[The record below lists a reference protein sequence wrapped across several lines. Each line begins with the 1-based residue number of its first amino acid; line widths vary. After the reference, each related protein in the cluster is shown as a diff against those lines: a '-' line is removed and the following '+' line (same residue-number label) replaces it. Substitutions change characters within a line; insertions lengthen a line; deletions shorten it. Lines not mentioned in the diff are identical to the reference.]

1 MKKLLLNTL
10 LTALA
15 VSSAAALTIPKGIF
29 RVAETDTARTEA
41 AEEEV
46 AVAYILFPEKIQPS

>member
-1 MKKLLLNTL
+1 MKKLLLTSL
-10 LTALA
+10 FTAFA
-15 VSSAAALTIPKGIF
+15 ISNASALKIPSGIF